1 MYGRAVRSIAWP
13 VGCVLLVRPASL
25 GHFCRALRAGPQ
37 YSSFVLDRLHEFTA
51 LLRRNGVRT
60 SIAEVM
66 DAVRALSA
74 CGLADR
80 QTVRGALS
88 TTLVKRQEDQ
98 APFDEL
104 FDLFFYQPGQILR
117 SAQAP
122 LVDALR
128 ARGFSEDELER
139 ILAILADQAARLDPT
154 ARMALGLRRTDLE
167 MLLRLTGTPVDF
179 GRLANPLQ
187 IGYFTQR
194 ILESLRF
201 SDAQTQIA
209 QLGAQITSALSGE
222 SGGGGGGRGG
232 EVVDIL
238 QSNLSELRTTAR
250 AYVRNEFD
258 KRNLRYTEE
267 MRRDLLMEKPFAQM
281 SQDELSR
288 LRREVE
294 RLAEKLR
301 TQASLR
307 PKQRRRGRLDIR
319 KTLRHALQS
328 GGMPFVLRLRHRR
341 VEKPRLCILCDISDS
356 VRQVSRF
363 MLHFVYTLQEMF
375 SKVRTFVFVSEL
387 GEATD
392 LFSRHRLDTAVQR
405 ALSGGVINVYANSN
419 YGRAFSQFVDRH
431 LESVTS
437 RTTVIIIGDGRSNYF
452 PPETWTLSR
461 IRGRAR
467 HVLWLNPETPA
478 SWMFGD
484 SAMQQYQPHTSRVEV
499 VYNLATLSR
508 VVDSLVL

>member
-1 MYGRAVRSIAWP
+1 M
-13 VGCVLLVRPASL
+13 
-25 GHFCRALRAGPQ
+25 
-37 YSSFVLDRLHEFTA
+37 LDRLHEFTA
-51 LLRRNGVRT
+51 LLRKNGVRT
-60 SIAEVM
+60 STAEVM

-74 CGLADR
+74 CGLSERD
-80 QTVRGALS
+80 TVRSALA

-98 APFDEL
+98 AAFDEL
-104 FDLFFYQPGQILR
+104 FELFFYQPGQILR
-117 SAQAP
+117 RSQAP

-128 ARGFSEDELER
+128 QRGFSEDELER
-139 ILAILADQAARLDPT
+139 ILAMIADQAAALDPT

-167 MLLRLTGTPVDF
+167 MLLRLTGAQVDF

-194 ILESLRF
+194 ILEQLRF

-209 QLGAQITSALSGE
+209 QLGAQLSSAL

-232 EVVDIL
+232 EVLEIL
-238 QSNLSELRTTAR
+238 QNNLGELRSTAR
-250 AYVRNEFD
+250 AFVRNEFE

-267 MRRDLLMEKPFAQM
+267 MRRDLLLHKPFAQM
-281 SQDELSR
+281 SQDELAR

-294 RLAEKLR
+294 RLSEKLR

-319 KTLRHALQS
+319 RTLRHALAS
-328 GGMPFVLRLRHRR
+328 GGTPFVLRLRHRR

-392 LFSRHRLDTAVQR
+392 LFSRHELETAVSR

-452 PPETWTLSR
+452 PPEAWTLER
-461 IRGRAR
+461 MRGRAR

-484 SAMQQYQPHTSRVEV
+484 SAMRDYQPHTSRVEV

-508 VVDSLVL
+508 VIDSLVL

>member
-1 MYGRAVRSIAWP
+1 M
-13 VGCVLLVRPASL
+13 
-25 GHFCRALRAGPQ
+25 
-37 YSSFVLDRLHEFTA
+37 LDRLHEFTA

-60 SIAEVM
+60 SIAEVL
-66 DAVRALSA
+66 DAVRALEA
-74 CGLADR
+74 CGLSER
-80 QTVRGALS
+80 ETVRGALS
-88 TTLVKRQEDQ
+88 ATLIKRQEDQ
-98 APFDEL
+98 PAFDEL

-117 SAQAP
+117 QSEAP
-122 LVDALR
+122 LVEALR
-128 ARGFSEDELER
+128 RQGLSEDELER
-139 ILAILADQAARLDPT
+139 LLALIADQATRLDPT
-154 ARMALGLRRTDLE
+154 ARMALGLRRNDLE
-167 MLLRLTGTPVDF
+167 MLLRLSGIQVDF
-179 GRLANPLQ
+179 ARLANPLQ

-194 ILESLRF
+194 VLEQLRF
-201 SDAQTQIA
+201 SDAQ
-209 QLGAQITSALSGE
+209 AQITQLGSAISAGF
-222 SGGGGGGRGG
+222 GGGRGG
-232 EVVDIL
+232 QVMELIE
-238 QSNLSELRTTAR
+238 SNLNQIRTTAR

-267 MRRDLLMEKPFAQM
+267 MRRELLLEKPFAQM
-281 SQDELSR
+281 SQQELAR
-288 LRREVE
+288 LQAEVA

-319 KTLRHALQS
+319 RTLRSALAS

-363 MLHFVYTLQEMF
+363 MLQFVYTLQEMF
-375 SKVRTFVFVSEL
+375 SKVRSFVFVSDL

-392 LFSRHRLDTAVQR
+392 LFARHDLDSAVQR
-405 ALSGGVINVYANSN
+405 ALSGSVINVYANSN
-419 YGRAFSQFVDRH
+419 YGRALRQFVDRS
-431 LESVTS
+431 LEAVTS

-452 PPETWTLSR
+452 PPETWTLER

-484 SAMQQYQPHTSRVEV
+484 SAMREYQPHTSRVEV

-508 VVDSLVL
+508 VVDQLVL

>member
-1 MYGRAVRSIAWP
+1 
-13 VGCVLLVRPASL
+13 
-25 GHFCRALRAGPQ
+25 
-37 YSSFVLDRLHEFTA
+37 VLDRLHEFTA
-51 LLRRNGVRT
+51 LLRKNGVRT
-60 SIAEVM
+60 STAEVM

-74 CGLADR
+74 CGLSER
-80 QTVRGALS
+80 ETVRGALS

-98 APFDEL
+98 AAFDEL
-104 FDLFFYQPGQILR
+104 FELFFYQPGQILR
-117 SAQAP
+117 SSQAP
-122 LVDALR
+122 LLEALR
-128 ARGFSEDELER
+128 QRGFSEDELER
-139 ILAILADQAARLDPT
+139 ILAILADQAAQLDPT

-167 MLLRLTGTPVDF
+167 MLLRLTGAQVDF

-194 ILESLRF
+194 ILEQLRF

-209 QLGAQITSALSGE
+209 QLGAQLSSAL

-232 EVVDIL
+232 EVVDLL
-238 QSNLSELRTTAR
+238 QNNLSELRSTAR
-250 AYVRNEFD
+250 AFVRNEFE

-267 MRRDLLMEKPFAQM
+267 MRRDLL
-281 SQDELSR
+281 LH
-288 LRREVE
+288 
-294 RLAEKLR
+294 

-307 PKQRRRGRLDIR
+307 PRQKRRGRLDIR
-319 KTLRHALQS
+319 RTLRHALAS

-392 LFSRHRLDTAVQR
+392 LFSRHELELAVTR

-452 PPETWTLSR
+452 PPETWTLER

-484 SAMQQYQPHTSRVEV
+484 SAMREYQRHTSRVEV

-508 VVDSLVL
+508 VIDSLVL